1 MRLVSANGLSFACL
15 EDGRGPLVLLLH
27 GFPDTAHTWDD
38 AMPALVA
45 AGYRV
50 VAPFMR
56 GYHPTSIPD
65 DGDYTTAALG
75 KDVVALISALAD
87 ERAIVIGHDWGAS
100 AAYAAATLAPE
111 RVSLLVT
118 VAIPHPRSIR
128 LTPRTAWRY
137 RHFLPL
143 RRTDAPGRLAGN
155 DFAYLDKL
163 VRRWSPAW
171 DPPVAAMARVK
182 ELFRDHLDSFNAALG
197 YYRAGRPPRVPPP
210 LQMPI
215 TVPTVAFAGTSD
227 GTARPSD
234 FEKARACFAESYEV
248 VEVPGGHFLHRE
260 HPDTFERELLRVLAE
275 HNVRGGA

>member
-1 MRLVSANGLSFACL
+1 MV
-15 EDGRGPLVLLLH
+15 LLH

-38 AMPALVA
+38 VMPALAA

-56 GYHPTSIPD
+56 GYHPTSIAD
-65 DGDYTTAALG
+65 DGDYSTAALG
-75 KDVVALISALAD
+75 KDVVALVAALG
-87 ERAIVIGHDWGAS
+87 EPHAIVVGHDWGAS

-128 LTPRTAWRY
+128 PTPRSAWAY

-143 RRTDAPGRLAGN
+143 RRANAPRRLAAN
-155 DFAYLDKL
+155 DFAYLDTL

-171 DPPVAAMARVK
+171 DPPAEATASVK
-182 ELFRDHLDSFNAALG
+182 ALFRDHPESFDAALG
-197 YYRAGRPPRVPPP
+197 YYRAGQPPRVPPP
-210 LQMPI
+210 LELPI
-215 TVPTVAFAGTSD
+215 TVPTVAFAGVSD

-234 FEKARACFAESYEV
+234 FEKARGCFTGSYEV

-260 HPDTFERELLRVLAE
+260 HPAAFERELLRVLAA
-275 HNVRGGA
+275 HAAR